1 MTAPRNNS
9 CDTIT
14 PMSSIF
20 FDDHNGLGDEILC
33 NGLVRELCKE
43 HDRVGIFCLKRSY
56 PTVSFMYRDL
66 KNLRIHVPDSH
77 REIAWF
83 PLFNFFRFGNDHY
96 DIVRITGEIDLE
108 CSIRFDR
115 QYYQLAG
122 VTFEKKW
129 DSFYVERDMKR
140 EENLLKKIG
149 ISEPYQFVH
158 DDSRFPLD
166 RSRISP
172 ALPVLEPTKG
182 LSDNVFDFCTAI
194 ERATEIHVV
203 DSSFINLIDLLPYKN
218 DAQQL
223 YKHQYA
229 RTNPAWHS
237 PLLKK
242 AWTILT

>member
-33 NGLVRELCKE
+33 NGLVRELCKTY
-43 HDRVGIFCLKRSY
+43 DRVGIFCLKRTY

-66 KNLRIHVPDSH
+66 KNLRIHVPHSR
-77 REIAWF
+77 REISWF
-83 PLFNFFRFGNDHY
+83 RFLNAFRFGRNHY
-96 DIVRITGEIDLE
+96 DKVRITGEIDME
-108 CSIRFDR
+108 FSVRFDR

-122 VTFEKKW
+122 VPFEKKW
-129 DSFYVERDMKR
+129 KSFFVPRDMER
-140 EENLLKKIG
+140 ENALMKKTG
-149 ISEPYQFVH
+149 ISGPYQFVH
-158 DDSRFPLD
+158 DDGRFPLD

-172 ALPVLEPTKG
+172 ALPILEPTTE

-229 RTNPAWHS
+229 RTNPPWHS
-237 PLLKK
+237 PLMKK
-242 AWTILT
+242 PWTILT